1 MQLMNPHSRPVD
13 VVDGRILAPGEH
25 GDFNSRN
32 DRVARLLERGTLR
45 RARPRPRP
53 RRRNPQPAAPPNPP
67 SPPSDPTPAH
77 SQEVDQ

>member
-13 VVDGRILAPGEH
+13 VVNGRVLAPGEH

-45 RARPRPRP
+45 RARPQRRPRG
-53 RRRNPQPAAPPNPP
+53 RRSPQSASPP
-67 SPPSDPTPAH
+67 SPPSRPTPAH
-77 SQEVDQ
+77 PQEVDQ

>member
-13 VVDGRILAPGEH
+13 VVDGRVLAPGEH

-45 RARPRPRP
+45 RARPQRRPRG
-53 RRRNPQPAAPPNPP
+53 RRSPQPASPP
-67 SPPSDPTPAH
+67 SPPSRPTSAH
-77 SQEVDQ
+77 PQEVDQ

>member
-13 VVDGRILAPGEH
+13 VVNGRILAPGEH

-45 RARPRPRP
+45 RARPQRRPRG
-53 RRRNPQPAAPPNPP
+53 RRSPQPASPP
-67 SPPSDPTPAH
+67 SPPSRPTPAH
-77 SQEVDQ
+77 PQEVDQ